1 MSTPYRVEYKLS
13 KKGQTICV
21 ADGHDGYPRDII
33 TGVIVDDL
41 KRIRTDYKQFKCD
54 ISDESQEYGGRQLDP
69 RGNCPADYEYEVD
82 VESNIVVV
90 SYPSIDDKIKVTID
104 LTKFTPE
111 VMGQENYEIMM
122 DEVQYGFECI
132 DEATLEMIES
142 YGFVVTGVTFF
153 AEEC

>member
-1 MSTPYRVEYKLS
+1 
-13 KKGQTICV
+13 
-21 ADGHDGYPRDII
+21 
-33 TGVIVDDL
+33 
-41 KRIRTDYKQFKCD
+41 
-54 ISDESQEYGGRQLDP
+54 
-69 RGNCPADYEYEVD
+69 
-82 VESNIVVV
+82 VV

-111 VMGQENYEIMM
+111 VMGQENYEVMM

-142 YGFVVTGVTFF
+142 YGFVVTGVTVF